1 VRLFLFDIDGT
12 LISSR
17 GVGRRALARAL
28 EATYGTR
35 GSLDQYDTRGK
46 TDRRIVVDALRADGV
61 SDAVIEAKLE
71 GCLTVYVR
79 ELGALIG
86 AGDCVQTMPGMVD
99 VVLALSARSDAVV
112 GLLTGNVAAGAEL
125 KLRPTGLWPYFR
137 VGAFG
142 SDDVDRRRLPAVA
155 QARVR
160 TMLGHVMP
168 FERFTIIGD
177 TPHDVDC
184 ARACGA
190 VAVAVATGQYPR
202 HELAL
207 HGPDLLFDDFGAV
220 DEVVAALT
228 RS

>member
-1 VRLFLFDIDGT
+1 
-12 LISSR
+12 
-17 GVGRRALARAL
+17 
-28 EATYGTR
+28 
-35 GSLDQYDTRGK
+35 
-46 TDRRIVVDALRADGV
+46 
-61 SDAVIEAKLE
+61 
-71 GCLTVYVR
+71 
-79 ELGALIG
+79 
-86 AGDCVQTMPGMVD
+86 
-99 VVLALSARSDAVV
+99 
-112 GLLTGNVAAGAEL
+112 
-125 KLRPTGLWPYFR
+125 

-142 SDDVDRRRLPAVA
+142 SDDADRRRLPAVA

-160 TMLGHVMP
+160 AILGHAVP

-207 HGPDLLFDDFGAV
+207 HTPDLLFNDFGAV

-228 RS
+228 RA